1 MLASHILQLMKT
13 NPMLLSNEN
22 NTVTWASEGDIPKFP
37 ILTTLVSV
45 ETDARLAK
53 TFCSVGHAYK
63 RRVEKL
69 SQSSLRIHAFVE
81 QFTAV
86 VIKDL
91 KSVEA
96 KNRNVCR
103 ILEKYVEQ
111 RVRRVK
117 YAHNAVRNLMKL
129 PGSGD
134 SGSNDDLTVLRHQL
148 VIELTP
154 ANEELYQLYFMDH
167 VLWNEWHVTTCTL
180 SCPAK
185 FHVPAHARTMVD
197 RLHDSWQHLSGD
209 WAVWSLAYNDE
220 QFRELHL
227 HVLLEAECQPTIDQL
242 AYALAYWYKM
252 ARGVYL
258 QVHGFDKD
266 LDADEKCLEA
276 LLGT

>member
-96 KNRNVCR
+96 KYRNVCR

-111 RVRRVK
+111 RVRGVK
-117 YAHNAVRNLMKL
+117 YAHNAVRSLMKL
-129 PGSGD
+129 LGSGD
-134 SGSNDDLTVLRHQL
+134 NGSNDD
-148 VIELTP
+148 
-154 ANEELYQLYFMDH
+154 
-167 VLWNEWHVTTCTL
+167 CTK
-180 SCPAK
+180 A
-185 FHVPAHARTMVD
+185 
-197 RLHDSWQHLSGD
+197 
-209 WAVWSLAYNDE
+209 
-220 QFRELHL
+220 
-227 HVLLEAECQPTIDQL
+227 PTGQ
-242 AYALAYWYKM
+242 
-252 ARGVYL
+252 
-258 QVHGFDKD
+258 
-266 LDADEKCLEA
+266 
-276 LLGT
+276 